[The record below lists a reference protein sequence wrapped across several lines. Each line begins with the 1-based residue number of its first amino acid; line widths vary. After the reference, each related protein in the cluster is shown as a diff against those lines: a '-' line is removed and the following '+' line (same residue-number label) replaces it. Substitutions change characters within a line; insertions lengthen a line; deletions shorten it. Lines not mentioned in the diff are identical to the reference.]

1 MMKKELLT
9 KLADMAGEHA
19 KRVLVDL
26 GHQSLMP
33 QWVLVDAKGARI
45 IGTPWR
51 DDQEKE
57 QMIERMRKEMR
68 KRKVTA
74 YSLVVEAWAAVAPP
88 GWKEGEPRMPN
99 WQRPDRR
106 EVVVAFATDGK
117 EIAWRQWII
126 KRDWQDHVR
135 TLEPMPFK
143 GDAQPT
149 SWMTE
154 LLKSPV
160 DQRPGSEHNAE

>member
-1 MMKKELLT
+1 MKKELLT
-9 KLADMAGEHA
+9 KLADLAGEHA
-19 KRVLVDL
+19 NRVLVDL
-26 GHQSLMP
+26 GQRLMP
-33 QWVLVDAKGARI
+33 QWVLIDAQGGCDI
-45 IGTPWR
+45 VGTPWR
-51 DDQEKE
+51 NGHEKE
-57 QMIERMRKEMR
+57 LTVERMRKEMR
-68 KRKVTA
+68 KRKVLA
-74 YSLVVEAWAAVAPP
+74 YSLVIEAWAAVAPP

-117 EIAWRQWII
+117 SIEWRHWAI

-135 TLEPMPFK
+135 ALEPMPFE

-154 LLKSPV
+154 LLKSPA
-160 DQRPGSEHNAE
+160 G

>member
-1 MMKKELLT
+1 MKELLSN
-9 KLADMAGEHA
+9 LADLAGEHA

-26 GHQSLMP
+26 GQRLMP
-33 QWVLVDAKGARI
+33 QWVLVDAKGAHV

-51 DDQEKE
+51 DDREKE
-57 QMIERMRKEMR
+57 LMIERMRKEMR

-74 YSLVVEAWAAVAPP
+74 YSLVVEAWAAAAPP

-99 WQRPDRR
+99 WKRPDRR

-117 EIAWRQWII
+117 SIEWRHWAI
-126 KRDWQDHVR
+126 KRDWQDHVCA
-135 TLEPMPFK
+135 LEPMPFD
-143 GDAQPT
+143 GDPQPT

-154 LLKSPV
+154 LLK
-160 DQRPGSEHNAE
+160 